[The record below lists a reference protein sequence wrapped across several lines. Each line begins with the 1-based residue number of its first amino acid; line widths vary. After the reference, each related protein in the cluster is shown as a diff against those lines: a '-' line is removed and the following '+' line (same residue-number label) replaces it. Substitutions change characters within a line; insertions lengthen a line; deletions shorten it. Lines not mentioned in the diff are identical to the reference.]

1 MHPERL
7 RLLKEGPAGRG
18 PVVYWMSRDQ
28 RTRDN
33 WALLYAQD
41 LAVQAKAPLLVVF
54 CLVPEF
60 LGAARRPYAFMLQ
73 GLQEVESD
81 LVKQRIAFHLLQGSP
96 EEVLPP
102 YLRTVQAGSLVTD
115 FDPLQRKRLW
125 KSSVARRIEIPFYE
139 VDAHNIVPCW
149 HASPKQ
155 EYGAYTLRPKIQR
168 VLSEF
173 LEDFPPLR
181 KHPFFWKEAAK
192 ETDWP
197 QVMKTL
203 KADPAVTPV
212 NEFPS
217 GEKAARQTWKTFIES
232 RLTSYDTDRND
243 PLKNGQ
249 SGLSPYLHF
258 GQIAAQRVA
267 LEVMGSSGPTDARK
281 AFLEELIV
289 RRELSDNFCFY
300 NPRYDLLD
308 GFPAWARAT
317 LDRHRRDPRDYLYT
331 PEQLEQARTHDDL
344 WNAAQR
350 EMVRTGKMH
359 GYLRMYWA
367 KKILEWTPSPEEALK
382 IAIALNDRYELDGR
396 DPNGYTGI
404 AWSLGGVHDRPW
416 GERKVFGLIRYMS
429 YNGCKSKFD
438 VKGYIQKQ
446 SIDQGPVLSPGKP
459 RKGRPS

>member
-7 RLLKEGPAGRG
+7 RLLKEGPAGKG

-41 LAVQAKAPLLVVF
+41 LAVRAKTPLIVVF

-60 LGAARRPYAFMLQ
+60 LGAALRPYAFMLQ
-73 GLQEVESD
+73 GLQKVESD
-81 LVKQRIAFHLLQGSP
+81 LIRQRIVFHLFQGNP

-102 YLRTVQAGSLVTD
+102 YLRMVQAGSLVTD
-115 FDPLQRKRLW
+115 FDPLQPKRLW
-125 KSSVARRIEIPFYE
+125 KSEVARRIEIPFYE

-149 HASPKQ
+149 YASPKQ

-181 KHPFFWKEAAK
+181 KHRFFSMEAPK
-192 ETDWP
+192 ETDWS
-197 QVMKTL
+197 QVMETL
-203 KADPAVTPV
+203 KADPAVAPV
-212 NEFPS
+212 NEFQP
-217 GEKAARQTWKTFIES
+217 GEKAARQRLKTFIET
-232 RLTSYDTDRND
+232 RLTSYESDRND

-258 GQIAAQRVA
+258 GQIAAQRVVRDVQLSA
-267 LEVMGSSGPTDARK
+267 APAQSKKV
-281 AFLEELIV
+281 FLEELII
-289 RRELSDNFCFY
+289 RRELADNFCFY
-300 NPRYDLLD
+300 NPCYDLVD
-308 GFPAWARAT
+308 GFPAWARTT

-331 PEQLEQARTHDDL
+331 PEQCEQARTHDEL

-382 IAIALNDRYELDGR
+382 IAITMNDRYELDGR
-396 DPNGYTGI
+396 DPNGYAGI

-416 GERKVFGLIRYMS
+416 GERKVFGMIRYMS

-446 SIDQGPVLSPGKP
+446 GEFHGNQN
-459 RKGRPS
+459 

>member
-7 RLLKEGPAGRG
+7 RLLKEGPAGKG

-41 LAVQAKAPLLVVF
+41 LAVRAKAPLVVAF

-60 LGAARRPYAFMLQ
+60 LGAALRPYAFMLQ
-73 GLQEVESD
+73 GLQKVEND
-81 LVKQRIAFHLLQGSP
+81 LIRKGIAFHLLQGSP
-96 EEVLPP
+96 EEVLPGFI
-102 YLRTVQAGSLVTD
+102 RTVQSGSLVTD

-125 KSSVARRIEIPFYE
+125 KSDLARRIEIPFYE

-149 HASPKQ
+149 YASPKQ

-173 LEDFPPLR
+173 MDDFPPLK
-181 KHPFFWKEAAK
+181 KHPFFGKDILK

-197 QVMKTL
+197 RVWKTL
-203 KADPAVTPV
+203 KGDPAVAPV
-212 NEFPS
+212 SEYS
-217 GEKAARQTWKTFIES
+217 AGEKAARQALKTFIES
-232 RLTSYDTDRND
+232 RLNSYATDRND
-243 PLKNGQ
+243 PLKKGQ

-258 GQIAAQRVA
+258 GQMAAQRVA
-267 LEVMGSSGPTDARK
+267 LEVTASAGPTDSRN
-281 AFLEELIV
+281 AFLEECIV
-289 RRELSDNFCFY
+289 RRELADNFCFY
-300 NPRYDLLD
+300 NPYYDRLE
-308 GFPAWARAT
+308 GFPAWARTT
-317 LDRHRRDPRDYLYT
+317 LDRHRRDPRDYLYS
-331 PEQLEQARTHDDL
+331 LEQFEQALTHDDL
-344 WNAAQR
+344 WNAAQQ

-367 KKILEWTPSPEEALK
+367 KKILEWSPSPEEALE
-382 IAIALNDRYELDGR
+382 IAITLNDRYELDGR
-396 DPNGYTGI
+396 DPNGYAGI

-416 GERKVFGLIRYMS
+416 GERKVFGMIRYMS

-446 SIDQGPVLSPGKP
+446 ARLNRNGIEN
-459 RKGRPS
+459 